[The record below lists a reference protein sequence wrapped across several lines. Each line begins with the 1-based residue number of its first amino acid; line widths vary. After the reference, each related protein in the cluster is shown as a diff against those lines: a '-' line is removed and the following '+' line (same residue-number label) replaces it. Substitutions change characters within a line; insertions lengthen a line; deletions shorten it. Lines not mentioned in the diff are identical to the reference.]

1 MYDAESSS
9 VETVVNEGPV
19 NRAGVGA
26 VRNRQNI
33 PNSAKVQEVLMETKK
48 DLRQTLFTHVAQQ
61 PSGSVANEVAF

>member
-1 MYDAESSS
+1 LFDAESSS

-19 NRAGVGA
+19 NRASVGA
-26 VRNRQNI
+26 VRNRQSI
-33 PNSAKVQEVLMETKK
+33 PDSAKVQEVLMETKK